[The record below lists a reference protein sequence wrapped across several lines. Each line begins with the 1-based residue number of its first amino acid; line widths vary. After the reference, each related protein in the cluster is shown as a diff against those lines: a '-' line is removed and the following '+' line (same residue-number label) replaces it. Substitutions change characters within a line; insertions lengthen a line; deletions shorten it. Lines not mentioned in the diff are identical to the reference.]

1 MPEQTFHMIATFD
14 SPEHAALAKVQ
25 LEDEGIP
32 VQLGDQ
38 ELMAVEWLTWNAI
51 GTIMLGVQDTHI
63 EKAVAR
69 LEEYFGETVRL
80 ISQDI
85 DEAELERQALA
96 EAPEEEMPPEE

>member
-1 MPEQTFHMIATFD
+1 MSEHKFHMIATFD

-38 ELMAVEWLTWNAI
+38 EVMAVEWLTWSAI
-51 GTIMLGVQDTHI
+51 GTIMLGVQDAHI
-63 EKAVAR
+63 EKAVSR

-80 ISQDI
+80 ISQEI

-96 EAPEEEMPPEE
+96 EEAEEEMPPEE